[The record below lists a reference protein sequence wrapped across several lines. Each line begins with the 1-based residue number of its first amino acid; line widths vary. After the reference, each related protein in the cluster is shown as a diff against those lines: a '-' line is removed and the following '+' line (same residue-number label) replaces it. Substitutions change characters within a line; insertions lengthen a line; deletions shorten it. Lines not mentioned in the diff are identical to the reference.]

1 MSKVTVLIADDLK
14 LFLEIEKSYLKR
26 GGFEVV
32 TAESGDKA
40 VQLASLDPPH
50 LILLDMEMP
59 KMDGA
64 QTCEAL
70 RKVPALAQ
78 VPIIVMSATDSKE
91 NKERCRKA
99 GCTEFVIKPEKPDE
113 LLGIV
118 ARILALRQRE
128 SVRIT
133 VVFNVTGEVGARQV
147 VGQAR
152 DLSATGMLLETTIPI
167 AVGTRLPL
175 EFYLPRTRAQ
185 IKVTGTVIRSS
196 KTADGA
202 HQSGIRFSD
211 LNQSD
216 QELILD
222 YVAG

>member
-1 MSKVTVLIADDLK
+1 
-14 LFLEIEKSYLKR
+14 
-26 GGFEVV
+26 
-32 TAESGDKA
+32 

-59 KMDGA
+59 RMDGA

-70 RKVPALAQ
+70 RRVPALMH

-91 NKERCRKA
+91 NRERCHKA
-99 GCTEFVIKPEKPDE
+99 GCTEFVIKPEQPDE

-118 ARILALRQRE
+118 ARILSLRQRE
-128 SVRIT
+128 AVRIT
-133 VVFNVTGEVGARQV
+133 VVFNVTGAVGARQV

-152 DLSATGMLLETTIPI
+152 DLSATGMLLETPVSI
-167 AVGTRLPL
+167 AVGTKLPL

-185 IKVTGTVIRSS
+185 IKVTGTVLRST
-196 KTADGA
+196 KAAEGA
-202 HQSGIRFSD
+202 FQSGIRFVD
-211 LNQSD
+211 LSQSD

>member
-1 MSKVTVLIADDLK
+1 MAKITVLIADDLK

-40 VQLASLDPPH
+40 VQLATLDPPH

-59 KMDGA
+59 SMDGA
-64 QTCEAL
+64 QTCAAL
-70 RKVPALAQ
+70 RKVPSLAQ
-78 VPIIVMSATDSKE
+78 VPIIVMSATDSQE
-91 NKERCRKA
+91 NRDRCRQA

-128 SVRIT
+128 AVRIT

-152 DLSATGMLLETTIPI
+152 DLSATGMLLETPMPL
-167 AVGTRLPL
+167 AVGTKLPI

-185 IKVTGTVIRSS
+185 IKVTGTVLRAS
-196 KTADGA
+196 KTPEGA
-202 HQSGIRFSD
+202 CLSGIRFVD
-211 LNQSD
+211 LSQSN